1 MMITIPSVKAPECQ
15 CGVKAEV
22 ILYPHALKVKC
33 PFCGKKASIRYTDGF
48 YHFDVRDLAC
58 LAAIISNDT
67 DE

>member
-1 MMITIPSVKAPECQ
+1 MQIAAPEINAPFCQ
-15 CGVKAEV
+15 CGVKADV